1 MSTCLNDCLQNALKG
16 TTAATPAATATTP
29 ATAATAATAAGAA
42 KAAPS
47 TSDAVAT
54 KAATV
59 ATDAATVATKA
70 ATAAANA
77 ATVAVKKTPA
87 APATEEK
94 KVVEAMKANGT
105 ISPDRADKVTKKP
118 VATVAGRSSPYGPI
132 EFSTSSGDNLV
143 IKDAVVKDDSVE
155 FEVVKK

>member
-105 ISPDRADKVTKKP
+105 ISPDRADKVTKKLDEVTSVTANP
-118 VATVAGRSSPYGPI
+118 AQLKEINKAT
-132 EFSTSSGDNLV
+132 STFMEKVNALNNGGEKS
-143 IKDAVVKDDSVE
+143 
-155 FEVVKK
+155 